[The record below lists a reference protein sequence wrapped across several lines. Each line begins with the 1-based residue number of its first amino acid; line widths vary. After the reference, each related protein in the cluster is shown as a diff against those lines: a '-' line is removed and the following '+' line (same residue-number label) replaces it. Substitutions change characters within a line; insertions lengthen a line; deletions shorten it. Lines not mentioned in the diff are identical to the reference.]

1 MKKPFLSYASPQD
14 PRPKRMAISLLEVMF
29 GRPKV
34 MNIYLKWRSEVDGT
48 SPRAFGKLME
58 MYDIELSL
66 KGHWPLPKIPDGP
79 IVMVSNHPFGIG
91 DGMALGAIA
100 EQFGRPYKVLINER
114 LARLPELR
122 PYILPISF
130 DDTREAV
137 EMNIATRHAAV
148 RLLKDGGTV
157 GIFPAGGVATAPLGY
172 GLAEELPWKMFL
184 TKLVQASAA
193 NVLPIHVDGQ
203 NSLLFQAVSR
213 VSLTARRALLCREFV
228 KQLGDPIVVQVGAL
242 MPWDELSSI
251 RDRKALLDHIQT
263 AVLSMRPDDPRR
275 NQPRALGAKS
285 RHPLWQEDAVVMTN
299 NLKRFREKPQD
310 GDAAGR
316 MLPGPLSH

>member
-1 MKKPFLSYASPQD
+1 MKKPLLSYASPQD
-14 PRPKRMAISLLEVMF
+14 PRPKRMAISLLEAMF
-29 GRPKV
+29 GRSKV
-34 MNIYLKWRSEVDGT
+34 MNIYVKWRAEVDGS

-58 MYDIELSL
+58 MYDLELIL

-79 IVMVSNHPFGIG
+79 IVMVANHPFGIG

-100 EQFGRPYKVLINER
+100 EHFGRPYKVLINER
-114 LARLPELR
+114 MARLPELR

-130 DDTREAV
+130 DDSREAV
-137 EMNIATRHAAV
+137 EMNIATRHEAI
-148 RLLKDGGTV
+148 RLLKDGGTI

-193 NVLPIHVDGQ
+193 NVLPIYVDGQ

-228 KQLGDPIVVQVGAL
+228 KQLGDPIAVQVGAL
-242 MPWDELSSI
+242 MPWNELSSI
-251 RDRKALLDHIQT
+251 RDRKALLEHIQA

-275 NQPRALGAKS
+275 DRPRVQGAKS

-299 NLKRFREKPQD
+299 NLRRLRERPH
-310 GDAAGR
+310 GGR
-316 MLPGPLSH
+316 ASETMLTGRPGH